1 MNESRRAFLKSA
13 GVTLVA
19 GTVMPRVLD
28 AAGFDPLEKNIAEL
42 QRAMAAGRLT
52 SAQLVSFYLDRIA
65 AFDQSGPR
73 VNAVI
78 AINPH
83 AATYAR
89 QLDDERRKKG
99 TRGPLHGIPIL
110 LKDNFDTNDM
120 ATTGGCLALFGYQP
134 KDDAFQVKK
143 LRDAGAVI
151 LGKVNLHELAL
162 GLTTLSSVGGQTL
175 DPYDLARAPGGSSGG
190 SAVAATL
197 NFAAG
202 TLGTDTAGSIRIPS
216 SHNNVVGLRPT
227 IGLSSRAGI
236 IPFSRTQDVGGPIA
250 RTVEDIALLL
260 DATAGY
266 DANDP
271 VTANGNGKTPRTY
284 TSSLTRQALQG
295 ARIGVLTE
303 YFGGAAEDM
312 DVGVVVKRAIDE
324 MKAHGATTVDVA
336 IPNLAAMIAASNVFL
351 QEIKASLGG
360 YLKTS
365 GTPVASVEDLLA
377 SGLHAAQL
385 QGILEIANRT
395 PDDYF
400 ESDEHRRRIAAR
412 ETLGQAVLKV
422 MNDSRLDAIV
432 YPVVKRIAPLIGGN
446 QLGSNEALSPQTG
459 FPAMNVPVGFTPGG
473 FPVGMEL
480 LGRPFAE
487 ATLIAIT
494 YSFEQA
500 TRHRKPPSVDAKP
513 AAPPPASASASSFE
527 VIAKGAVPFTAT
539 ARFTFDV
546 QTRRLGYDI
555 ALPAASLEQIAGVYL
570 HRRVNRPSGGV
581 AHILAKSASAR
592 VDGAVML
599 SESEAVDL
607 KAGKLYLAVVGK
619 RDPRLSARADLAL
632 RD

>member
-1 MNESRRAFLKSA
+1 MQ
-13 GVTLVA
+13 
-19 GTVMPRVLD
+19 RVLRS
-28 AAGFDPLEKNIAEL
+28 AGFDPLEKNIPEL
-42 QRAMAAGRLT
+42 QRAMAAGQLP
-52 SAQLVSFYLDRIA
+52 SAQLVAFYLNRIA
-65 AFDQSGPR
+65 ASDQSGPR

-83 AATYAR
+83 AGTYAR
-89 QLDDERRKKG
+89 QLDEERRRKG
-99 TRGPLHGIPIL
+99 PRGPLHGIPIL
-110 LKDNFDTNDM
+110 LKDNFDTNDV
-120 ATTGGCLALFGYQP
+120 ATTGGCLALSGHQP
-134 KDDAFQVKK
+134 KDDAFQVRK

-162 GLTTLSSVGGQTL
+162 GLTTVSSIGGQTL

-190 SAVAATL
+190 SAVAATM
-197 NFAAG
+197 NFAAA

-216 SHNNVVGLRPT
+216 SHNNIVGLRPT

-236 IPFSRTQDVGGPIA
+236 IPFSLTQDVGGPMA
-250 RTVEDIALLL
+250 RTVEDIAVLL

-266 DANDP
+266 DPSDP
-271 VTANGNGKTPRTY
+271 VTANGNGKIPRTY
-284 TSSLTRQALQG
+284 TSSLKRDALKG

-303 YFGGAAEDM
+303 YFGGAPEDM
-312 DVGVVVKRAIDE
+312 EVAVVVKRAIDE
-324 MKAHGATTVDVA
+324 MKAHGATTVEVA

-365 GTPVASVEDLLA
+365 GAPVASVEELLA
-377 SGLHAAQL
+377 SGLYVAQL
-385 QGILEIANRT
+385 EGILDIANRT

-400 ESDEHRRRIAAR
+400 ESGEHRRRLAAR
-412 ETLGQAVLKV
+412 ETLRQAVAKV
-422 MNDSRLDAIV
+422 MDDSRLDALV
-432 YPVVKRIAPLIGGN
+432 YPVVKRIAPVVGGN

-459 FPAMNVPVGFTPGG
+459 FPAMNVPAGFTPGG

-487 ATLIAIT
+487 ATLIGIA

-500 TRHRKPPSVDAKP
+500 TRHRKLPSLERRPV
-513 AAPPPASASASSFE
+513 AAPPASASASRFD
-527 VIAKGAVPFTAT
+527 VIAKGAVPFTAG
-539 ARFTFDV
+539 ARFTFDA

-570 HRRVNRPSGGV
+570 HRRVNRPNGGV
-581 AHILAKSASAR
+581 AHILAKSPSAR
-592 VDGAVML
+592 VDGAVTL
-599 SESEAVDL
+599 SEPEAADL
-607 KAGKLYLAVVGK
+607 KAGKLYLAVVDK

-632 RD
+632 

>member
-1 MNESRRAFLKSA
+1 
-13 GVTLVA
+13 
-19 GTVMPRVLD
+19 
-28 AAGFDPLEKNIAEL
+28 
-42 QRAMAAGRLT
+42 
-52 SAQLVSFYLDRIA
+52 
-65 AFDQSGPR
+65 

-78 AINPH
+78 ATNPH
-83 AATYAR
+83 AVTYAR

-99 TRGPLHGIPIL
+99 PRGPLHGIPIL

-120 ATTGGCLALFGYQP
+120 ATTGGCLALSAHQP

-162 GLTTLSSVGGQTL
+162 GLTTVSSIGGQTL

-190 SAVAATL
+190 SAVAASM

-216 SHNNVVGLRPT
+216 AHNNIVGLRPT

-236 IPFSRTQDVGGPIA
+236 IPFSVTQDVGGPMA
-250 RTVEDIALLL
+250 RTVEDIALVL

-271 VTANGNGKTPRTY
+271 VTANSHGKIPRTY
-284 TSSLTRQALQG
+284 TSSLNRDALRG

-303 YFGGAAEDM
+303 YFGGAPEDTE
-312 DVGVVVKRAIDE
+312 VATVVKRAIDE

-365 GTPVASVEDLLA
+365 GAAVASVEELLA

-385 QGILEIANRT
+385 QSILEIANRT
-395 PDDYF
+395 PDDYV
-400 ESDEHRRRIAAR
+400 ESDEHRRRLAAR
-412 ETLGQAVLKV
+412 ETLRQAVLGV
-422 MNDSRLDAIV
+422 MNDSRLDAVV

-459 FPAMNVPVGFTPGG
+459 FPAINVPAGFTAGG

-487 ATLIAIT
+487 PTLIAIA

-500 TRHRKPPSVDAKP
+500 TRRRKPPSVDARP
-513 AAPPPASASASSFE
+513 AASPPASADATSFE
-527 VIAKGAVPFTAT
+527 VIAKGTVSFTAT

-546 QTRRLGYDI
+546 ETRRLGYDI
-555 ALPAASLEQIAGVYL
+555 ALPAASLDQIAGVYL
-570 HRRVNRPSGGV
+570 HRRVNRPNGGV

-599 SESEAVDL
+599 SEPEAADL

-632 RD
+632 RG

>member
-13 GVTLVA
+13 GATLVA
-19 GTVMPRVLD
+19 GAAMQRVLD
-28 AAGFDPLEKNIAEL
+28 SAGFDPLEKNIGEL
-42 QRAMAAGRLT
+42 QRAMASGRLT

-65 AFDQSGPR
+65 AYDQAGPR

-83 AATYAR
+83 AGAYAR
-89 QLDDERRKKG
+89 QLDDERKKKG
-99 TRGPLHGIPIL
+99 PRGPLHGIPIL

-120 ATTGGCLALFGYQP
+120 PTTGGCLALSGHQP

-162 GLTTLSSVGGQTL
+162 GLTTVSSVGGQTL
-175 DPYDLARAPGGSSGG
+175 DPYDLSRVPGGSSGG

-197 NFAAG
+197 NFAAA

-216 SHNNVVGLRPT
+216 AHNNIVGLRPT

-236 IPFSRTQDVGGPIA
+236 IPFSRTQDVGGPMA

-266 DANDP
+266 DVNDP
-271 VTANGNGKTPRTY
+271 VTANSAGKIPRTY
-284 TSSLTRQALQG
+284 TSSLKRDALKG

-312 DVGVVVKRAIDE
+312 EVAAVVKRAIDE

-360 YLKTS
+360 YLKAS
-365 GTPVASVEDLLA
+365 GAAVASVEELLA

-385 QGILEIANRT
+385 QGVLELANRT

-400 ESDEHRRRIAAR
+400 ESDEHRRRLAAR

-422 MNDSRLDAIV
+422 MNDSRLDIVV
-432 YPVVKRIAPLIGGN
+432 YPVVKRIAPVVNGN

-459 FPAMNVPVGFTPGG
+459 FPAMNVPAGFTPGG

-480 LGRPFAE
+480 LARPFAE
-487 ATLIAIT
+487 ATLVAIA

-500 TRHRKPPSVDAKP
+500 TRHRKPPSVDVRP
-513 AAPPPASASASSFE
+513 LAAPAASASVSSFD
-527 VIAKGAVPFTAT
+527 VIAKGAVPFTAA
-539 ARFTFDV
+539 ARFTFDA

-570 HRRVNRPSGGV
+570 HRRVNRPNGGV
-581 AHILAKSASAR
+581 AHILAKSTSAR
-592 VDGAVML
+592 VDGTVTL
-599 SESEAVDL
+599 SEPEAADL
-607 KAGKLYLAVVGK
+607 KAGKLYLAIVGK
-619 RDPRLSARADLAL
+619 PNPRLSARADLAL

>member
-13 GVTLVA
+13 GATLVA
-19 GTVMPRVLD
+19 SAAVQRLLD

-42 QRAMAAGRLT
+42 QKAMAAGQLT
-52 SAQLVSFYLDRIA
+52 SAQLVSFYLARVA
-65 AFDQSGPR
+65 AFDQLGPR

-99 TRGPLHGIPIL
+99 PRGPLHGIPIL

-120 ATTGGCLALFGYQP
+120 PTTGGCLALSGHQP
-134 KDDAFQVKK
+134 RNDAFQVKK

-162 GLTTLSSVGGQTL
+162 GLTTVSSVGGQTL
-175 DPYDLARAPGGSSGG
+175 DAYDLTRAPGGSSGG
-190 SAVAATL
+190 SAVAATM

-216 SHNNVVGLRPT
+216 CHNNIVGLRPT

-236 IPFSRTQDVGGPIA
+236 IPFSLTQDVGGPMA

-260 DATAGY
+260 DATAGS

-271 VTANGNGKTPRTY
+271 ITANGTGKIPRTY
-284 TSSLTRQALQG
+284 VSSLKRDALNG

-303 YFGGAAEDM
+303 YFGAAPEDM
-312 DVGVVVKRAIDE
+312 DVAVVVKRAIDE
-324 MKAHGATTVDVA
+324 MKAHGATAVDVA
-336 IPNLAAMIAASNVFL
+336 IPNLAPMIAASNVFL

-360 YLKTS
+360 YLRTS
-365 GTPVASVEDLLA
+365 GAVVASVEELLA

-385 QGILEIANRT
+385 QGVLELANRT

-400 ESDEHRRRIAAR
+400 ESEEHKRRIAAR
-412 ETLGQAVLKV
+412 EILQQAVLSV
-422 MNDSRLDAIV
+422 MAAVRLDALV
-432 YPVVKRIAPLIGGN
+432 YPVVKRIAPVIGGN

-459 FPAMNVPVGFTPGG
+459 FPAMNVPAGFTAGG

-487 ATLIAIT
+487 ATLIAIA

-500 TRHRKPPSVDAKP
+500 TRHRKPPSVDGKP
-513 AAPPPASASASSFE
+513 VAPPPASARASTFE

-539 ARFTFDV
+539 ARFAFDP

-555 ALPAASLEQIAGVYL
+555 TLPAASLDQIAGVYL
-570 HRRVNRPSGGV
+570 HRRVNRANGGV

-592 VDGAVML
+592 VDGAVTL
-599 SESEAVDL
+599 SEPEAADL
-607 KAGKLYLAVVGK
+607 KAGKLYVAVVGK
-619 RDPRLSARADLAL
+619 QDPRLSARADLTF

>member
-13 GVTLVA
+13 GMTLLA
-19 GTVMPRVLD
+19 GTVMPRALD
-28 AAGFDPLEKNIAEL
+28 SAGFDPLEKNIAEL

-65 AFDQSGPR
+65 ALDQVGPR

-78 AINPH
+78 ATNPH
-83 AATYAR
+83 AVMYAR

-99 TRGPLHGIPIL
+99 PRGPLHGIPIL

-120 ATTGGCLALFGYQP
+120 ATTGGCLALSGHQP

-162 GLTTLSSVGGQTL
+162 GLTTVSSIGGQTL
-175 DPYDLARAPGGSSGG
+175 DPYDLARVPGGSSGG
-190 SAVAATL
+190 SAVAATM
-197 NFAAG
+197 NFAAA

-216 SHNNVVGLRPT
+216 AHNNIVGLRPT

-236 IPFSRTQDVGGPIA
+236 IPFSRTQDVGGPMA
-250 RTVEDIALLL
+250 RTVEDIALVL
-260 DATAGY
+260 DATVGY

-271 VTANGNGKTPRTY
+271 VTTNGNGKTPRTY
-284 TSSLTRQALQG
+284 TSSLKRDALRG

-303 YFGGAAEDM
+303 YFGGAPEDM
-312 DVGVVVKRAIDE
+312 EVAGVVKRAIDE
-324 MKAHGATTVDVA
+324 MKAHGAATVDVA

-365 GTPVASVEDLLA
+365 GAAVASVEEVLA
-377 SGLHAAQL
+377 SGLHSAQL

-395 PDDYF
+395 SDDYF
-400 ESDEHRRRIAAR
+400 ESDEHKRRLAAR
-412 ETLGQAVLKV
+412 EILGQAVLRV
-422 MNDSRLDAIV
+422 MNDNRLDAVV
-432 YPVVKRIAPLIGGN
+432 YPIVKRIAPPVGGN

-459 FPAMNVPVGFTPGG
+459 FPAINLPAGFTPSG

-487 ATLIAIT
+487 ATLIAIA

-500 TRHRKPPSVDAKP
+500 TRHRKPPSVDARP
-513 AAPPPASASASSFE
+513 VPPPPASTSAPSFE

-546 QTRRLGYDI
+546 QTRRLGYDV
-555 ALPAASLEQIAGVYL
+555 ALPPASLDQIAGIYL
-570 HRRVNRPSGGV
+570 HRRVNRPNGGV

-592 VDGAVML
+592 VEGSVTL
-599 SESEAVDL
+599 SEPEAADL
-607 KAGKLYLAVVGK
+607 KAGKLYVAVVGR

-632 RD
+632 RG

>member
-1 MNESRRAFLKSA
+1 MNKSRRAFLKSA
-13 GVTLVA
+13 GATLVA
-19 GTVMPRVLD
+19 SSAMQRVLD
-28 AAGFDPLEKNIAEL
+28 SAGFDPLEKNIREL
-42 QRAMAAGRLT
+42 ERAMAAGHVTSVRLV
-52 SAQLVSFYLDRIA
+52 AFYLDRIA

-83 AATYAR
+83 AETYAR

-99 TRGPLHGIPIL
+99 PRGPLHGIPIL

-120 ATTGGCLALFGYQP
+120 ATTGGCVALTAHQP

-162 GLTTLSSVGGQTL
+162 GLTTVSSIGGQTI
-175 DPYDLARAPGGSSGG
+175 DPYDLTRAPGGSSGG

-197 NFAAG
+197 NFAAA

-250 RTVEDIALLL
+250 RTVEDVALLL
-260 DATAGY
+260 DATVGY
-266 DANDP
+266 DPDDP
-271 VTANGNGKTPRTY
+271 VTANGNGKIPRTY
-284 TSSLTRQALQG
+284 TSSLEPRALQG

-303 YFGGAAEDM
+303 YFGGAPEDM
-312 DVGVVVKRAIDE
+312 EVAAVVTRAIDE

-336 IPNLAAMIAASNVFL
+336 IPNLAEMIAASNVFL

-365 GTPVASVEDLLA
+365 GAPVASVEELLA

-385 QGILEIANRT
+385 QGILDIANRT

-400 ESDEHRRRIAAR
+400 ESDEHKRRLAAR
-412 ETLGQAVLKV
+412 EIHGQAVLRV
-422 MNDSRLDAIV
+422 MNDNRLDVVA
-432 YPVVKRIAPLIGGN
+432 YPIVKRIAPLIGGN

-459 FPAMNVPVGFTPGG
+459 FPAITVGAGFTPAG
-473 FPVGMEL
+473 FPVGIEL

-487 ATLIAIT
+487 ATLVAIG

-500 TRHRKPPSVDAKP
+500 TSHRKPPSVDARP
-513 AAPPPASASASSFE
+513 AALPPPSATGSSFE

-539 ARFTFDV
+539 ARFTFDA

-555 ALPAASLEQIAGVYL
+555 ALPRASLEQIGGVYL
-570 HRRVNRPSGGV
+570 HRRVNRPNGGV

-592 VDGAVML
+592 VDGALIL
-599 SESEAVDL
+599 SESEAADL

-619 RDPRLSARADLAL
+619 RDPRLSARAELAL

>member
-1 MNESRRAFLKSA
+1 MNKSRRAFLKSA
-13 GVTLVA
+13 GTTLVVGA
-19 GTVMPRVLD
+19 AMPGVLQS
-28 AAGFDPLEKNIAEL
+28 AEFDPLEKSIPEL

-52 SAQLVSFYLDRIA
+52 SAQLVSFYLDLVA
-65 AFDQSGPR
+65 AFDQTGPR

-83 AATYAR
+83 ARAYAR
-89 QLDDERRKKG
+89 ELDDERRKKG
-99 TRGPLHGIPIL
+99 PRGLLHGIPVL

-120 ATTGGCLALFGYQP
+120 PTTGGCLALSGHQP

-162 GLTTLSSVGGQTL
+162 GLTTVSSIGGQTL
-175 DPYDLARAPGGSSGG
+175 DPYDLTRAPGGSSGG

-197 NFAAG
+197 NFAAA

-216 SHNNVVGLRPT
+216 CHNNIVGLRPT

-236 IPFSRTQDVGGPIA
+236 IPFSRTQDVGGPMA
-250 RTVEDIALLL
+250 RTVEDVAVLL
-260 DATAGY
+260 DATSGY

-271 VTANGNGKTPRTY
+271 VTANSTGKIPRTY
-284 TSSLTRQALQG
+284 TSSLKRDALKG

-303 YFGGAAEDM
+303 YFGGAPEDM
-312 DVGVVVKRAIDE
+312 EVAAVVKRAIDE
-324 MKAHGATTVDVA
+324 MKAHGATAVDVA

-365 GTPVASVEDLLA
+365 GAPVGSVEELLA

-385 QGILEIANRT
+385 QGVLELANRT

-400 ESDEHRRRIAAR
+400 ESEEHKRRIAAR
-412 ETLGQAVLKV
+412 ETLAQAVLKV
-422 MNDSRLDAIV
+422 MNDSRLDAVV
-432 YPVVKRIAPLIGGN
+432 YPVVKRIAPLVGGN

-459 FPAMNVPVGFTPGG
+459 FPAMNVPAGFTPGG
-473 FPVGMEL
+473 FPIGMEL
-480 LGRPFAE
+480 LGRLFAE
-487 ATLIAIT
+487 ATLIAIA

-500 TRHRKPPSVDAKP
+500 TRHRKPPSVDRRP
-513 AAPPPASASASSFE
+513 VAAPPANASASSFE
-527 VIAKGAVPFTAT
+527 VFAKGAVPFTAT
-539 ARFTFDV
+539 ARFTFDA

-570 HRRVNRPSGGV
+570 HRRVNRPNGGV
-581 AHILAKSASAR
+581 AYILAKSASAH
-592 VDGAVML
+592 VDGAVTL
-599 SESEAVDL
+599 SEAEVADL
-607 KAGKLYLAVVGK
+607 KAGKLYVAVVDK

-632 RD
+632 RG

>member
-1 MNESRRAFLKSA
+1 MNESRRAFLRSA
-13 GVTLVA
+13 GATLVA
-19 GTVMPRVLD
+19 GTALRRALN
-28 AAGFDPLEKNIAEL
+28 AAGFDPFEKNIREL
-42 QRAMAAGRLT
+42 QRAMARGQLT
-52 SAQLVSFYLDRIA
+52 SARLVQFYLDRITA
-65 AFDQSGPR
+65 YDQSGPR

-83 AATYAR
+83 AATSAR
-89 QLDDERRKKG
+89 ALDEERRKRG
-99 TRGPLHGIPIL
+99 PRGPLHGIPIL

-120 ATTGGCLALFGYQP
+120 PTTGGCLALSGHQP
-134 KDDAFQVKK
+134 KDDAFQVKS

-162 GLTTLSSVGGQTL
+162 GLTTVSSIGGQTL
-175 DPYDLARAPGGSSGG
+175 NPYDPTRAPGGSSGG
-190 SAVAATL
+190 SAVAATM
-197 NFAAG
+197 NFAAA

-216 SHNNVVGLRPT
+216 CHNNLVGLRPT

-236 IPFSRTQDVGGPIA
+236 IPFSLTQDVGGPMA

-260 DATAGY
+260 DATAG
-266 DANDP
+266 DDVNDP
-271 VTANGNGKTPRTY
+271 VTANGKGRIPRTF
-284 TSSLTRQALQG
+284 TSSLKRAGLKG
-295 ARIGVLTE
+295 ARIGMLRE
-303 YFGGAAEDM
+303 YFGVAPEDEEVAA
-312 DVGVVVKRAIDE
+312 VVKRAIDE

-365 GTPVASVEDLLA
+365 GVPVASVDELLN
-377 SGLHAAQL
+377 SGLHSAQL

-400 ESDEHRRRIAAR
+400 ESDEHKRRLAAR
-412 ETLGQAVLKV
+412 DTLGQAVIRI
-422 MNDSRLDAIV
+422 MDEGRLDALV
-432 YPVVKRIAPLIGGN
+432 YPVARRIAPVIGGN

-459 FPAMNVPVGFTPGG
+459 FPAMNVPAGFTPGG

-487 ATLIAIT
+487 TTLLAIA

-500 TRHRKPPSVDAKP
+500 TRHRRPPSIQAKP
-513 AAPPPASASASSFE
+513 VAADPASATPQSFAVTAS
-527 VIAKGAVPFTAT
+527 GAVPFTASG
-539 ARFTFDV
+539 RFTFDA
-546 QTRRLGYDI
+546 QTNRLGYDI
-555 ALPAASLEQIAGVYL
+555 ALPVASLDEIAGVYL
-570 HRRVNRPSGGV
+570 HRRVNRANGGV

-592 VDGAVML
+592 VIGAVTV
-599 SESEAVDL
+599 SESESADL
-607 KAGKLYLAVVGK
+607 KAGRLYVAVVSK

-632 RD
+632 GG

>member
-1 MNESRRAFLKSA
+1 MNQSRRAFLKST
-13 GVTLVA
+13 GTTLVA
-19 GTVMPRVLD
+19 ASVLQRVLD
-28 AAGFDPLEKNIAEL
+28 AADFDPLEKSIPEL

-65 AFDQSGPR
+65 AFDQLGPR

-83 AATYAR
+83 ARTYAR

-99 TRGPLHGIPIL
+99 PRGPLHGIPIL

-120 ATTGGCLALFGYQP
+120 PTTGGCLALSGHQP

-162 GLTTLSSVGGQTL
+162 GLTTVSSIGGQTL
-175 DPYDLARAPGGSSGG
+175 DPYDLTRAPGGSSGG
-190 SAVAATL
+190 SAVAAAM

-216 SHNNVVGLRPT
+216 CHNNIVGLRPT

-236 IPFSRTQDVGGPIA
+236 IPFSRTQDVGGPMA
-250 RTVEDIALLL
+250 RTVADVAVLL
-260 DATAGY
+260 DATAGD

-271 VTANGNGKTPRTY
+271 VTANSNGKIPRTY
-284 TSSLTRQALQG
+284 TSSLKRDALQG

-303 YFGGAAEDM
+303 YFGVAPEDGEVAA
-312 DVGVVVKRAIDE
+312 VVKRAIDE

-365 GTPVASVEDLLA
+365 GAPVASVEELLA
-377 SGLHAAQL
+377 SGLHGAQL
-385 QGILEIANRT
+385 QGVLDLANRT
-395 PDDYF
+395 ADDYF

-412 ETLGQAVLKV
+412 EVLQQAVLKV
-422 MNDSRLDAIV
+422 MNDSRLDAVV
-432 YPVVKRIAPLIGGN
+432 YPVVKRIAPTIGGN

-459 FPAMNVPVGFTPGG
+459 FPAMNVPAGFTPRG

-487 ATLIAIT
+487 ATLIAIA

-500 TRHRKPPSVDAKP
+500 TRHRKPPPVDGRP
-513 AAPPPASASASSFE
+513 VAASLASASASSFD
-527 VIAKGAVPFTAT
+527 VIAKGGVPFTAT
-539 ARFTFDV
+539 ARFTFDA
-546 QTRRLGYDI
+546 QTRRLGYDV
-555 ALPAASLEQIAGVYL
+555 ALSAESLDQIAGVYL
-570 HRRVNRPSGGV
+570 HRRVNRPNGGV
-581 AHILAKSASAR
+581 AYILAKSASAR
-592 VDGAVML
+592 VDGAVTL
-599 SESEAVDL
+599 SEPEVADL
-607 KAGKLYLAVVGK
+607 KAGKFYLAVVGK